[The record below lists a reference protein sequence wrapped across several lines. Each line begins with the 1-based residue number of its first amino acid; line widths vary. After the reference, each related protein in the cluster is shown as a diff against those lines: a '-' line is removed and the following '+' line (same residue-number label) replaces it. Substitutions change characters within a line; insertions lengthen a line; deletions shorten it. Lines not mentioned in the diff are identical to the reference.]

1 MRSLHHYVAEQR
13 FAEYRAVADVSGR
26 QEVDGSIPFVS
37 TISIL
42 STFLPF
48 GHQSISHRFRSLFVC
63 LAQDI
68 FVCFRRESTDNET
81 IADVP
86 LRIVVIRGVF

>member
-37 TISIL
+37 TICNI
-42 STFLPF
+42 
-48 GHQSISHRFRSLFVC
+48 HRIPGLGIPALRGSAVKPM
-63 LAQDI
+63 A
-68 FVCFRRESTDNET
+68 ES
-81 IADVP
+81 V
-86 LRIVVIRGVF
+86 